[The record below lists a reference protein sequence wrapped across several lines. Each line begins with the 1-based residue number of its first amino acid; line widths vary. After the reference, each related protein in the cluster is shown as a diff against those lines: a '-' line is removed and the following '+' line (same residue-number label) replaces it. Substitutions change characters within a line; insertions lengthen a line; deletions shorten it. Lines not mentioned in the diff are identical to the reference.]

1 MTNIRTITTK
11 KKITRNQYL
20 LDIIRLARENIAVDE
35 EIDDLLMVGITKE
48 GRFIAMGQTLTPTN
62 PLTMIGML
70 DFAKVNA
77 FEAIMADQP
86 EYDE

>member
-1 MTNIRTITTK
+1 MTNIRTIKT

-20 LDIIRLARENIAVDE
+20 LDIIRLAKDNIDINE
-35 EIDDLLMVGITKE
+35 DIEDLLVVGMTRD
-48 GRFIAMGQTLTPTN
+48 GRFMTIGQTLTPSN

-70 DFAKVNA
+70 DFAKINA
-77 FEAIMADQP
+77 YEAIMANQP